1 MVNDI
6 LYIDQLPLLI
16 NILDD
21 INVDYDNISNE
32 NKTDLQENILHLI
45 YEFVDELP
53 DILHHKY
60 FNEIIIDELW
70 ELLTVQFNNEIYLN
84 NDFEQEIENIIF
96 ETVELFAIYNNIE
109 FIIYEDDEDDE
120 NNENNENNNTNY
132 IIDDSNNNN
141 NNTIE
146 NIENNNTIENI
157 ENNNTI
163 ENIENNNTIE
173 NIENTIIVN
182 EYNMQNSHISLI
194 ESTLTYVRSKYQPEQ
209 RTQEWHDV
217 RYQLITGSSTYK
229 VFGTQSLQNQLIYE
243 KCKPKKCITH
253 EDTNIKIA
261 PNVNSPLH
269 WGQKYEPVSVL
280 LYEHKYKTKIE
291 DFGCIKHDD
300 YDFIGASP
308 DGINV
313 LAESELFGVMLEIKN
328 PVSRQITGVP
338 LNEYWIQMQIQMEVC
353 NLDKCDFYETKFVEY
368 DTMLEFNNDV
378 YSNKVNDYFISKTE
392 NIKGSIIYFVDENL
406 IPIYIYKPIHIITQ
420 EQLHIWEEEQIE
432 LYQTTYNYTYIKILY
447 WKLDKCSCV
456 RINRDVKWFNSNVY
470 KIKQLWDTIV
480 NERIHG
486 YEHRAPKKRIVKNNL
501 KKQIEN
507 TPAVSK
513 CLLPIHI
520 KKIP

>member
-1 MVNDI
+1 MVKDI

-16 NILDD
+16 NILYD
-21 INVDYDNISNE
+21 INNNNISNE
-32 NKTDLQENILHLI
+32 NRTDLQEIILHLI
-45 YEFVDELP
+45 YEFVDEFP
-53 DILHHKY
+53 DILHYKY
-60 FNEIIIDELW
+60 FNEIIIDKLW
-70 ELLTVQFNNEIYLN
+70 ELLTIQFNEINLN
-84 NDFEQEIENIIF
+84 NNFEQEIENIIF
-96 ETVELFAIYNNIE
+96 ETVELFAIYNNIK
-109 FIIYEDDEDDE
+109 FIIYANDEDTE
-120 NNENNENNNTNY
+120 NKDTNNENNNINTNENTN
-132 IIDDSNNNN
+132 IDNN
-141 NNTIE
+141 ID
-146 NIENNNTIENI
+146 
-157 ENNNTI
+157 
-163 ENIENNNTIE
+163 E
-173 NIENTIIVN
+173 NIENTIVNNNIDNNIDENIENTIVN
-182 EYNMQNSHISLI
+182 NNIDNNIDENIQNSCISLI
-194 ESTLTYVRSKYQPEQ
+194 ELTLSYIRSKYQPEQ

-217 RYQLITGSSTYK
+217 RYQLITGSSAYK
-229 VFGTQSLQNQLIYE
+229 VFGTQSSQNQLIYE
-243 KCKPKKCITH
+243 KCKPKKCITY

-291 DFGCIKHDD
+291 DFGCIKHDEH
-300 YDFIGASP
+300 DFIGASP

-313 LAESELFGVMLEIKN
+313 MAESELFGVMLEIKN

-353 NLDKCDFYETKFVEY
+353 DLDKCDFYETKFVEY
-368 DTMLEFNNDV
+368 DNVLEFNNDV

-392 NIKGSIIYFVDENL
+392 NIKGSIIYFVNENL

-420 EQLHIWEEEQIE
+420 EQLHIWEEAQIE

-447 WKLDKCSCV
+447 WKLDNYSCV

-501 KKQIEN
+501 KKQFEN
-507 TPAVSK
+507 TPTVSK
-513 CLLPIHI
+513 CLLTI